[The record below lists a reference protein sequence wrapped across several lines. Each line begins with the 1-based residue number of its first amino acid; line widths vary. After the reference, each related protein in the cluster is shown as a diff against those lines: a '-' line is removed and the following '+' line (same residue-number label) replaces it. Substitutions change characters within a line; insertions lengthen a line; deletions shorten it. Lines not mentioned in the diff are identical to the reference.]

1 MDSREQLR
9 LLVQLIATG
18 LVQNTMAV
26 TVELTETALATVI
39 LVQVAADDMGRVVGK
54 QGRTARSIRNLLNA
68 IGLNTG
74 QRIQLLID
82 WS

>member
-1 MDSREQLR
+1 

-26 TVELTETALATVI
+26 TVELTETTLATVI

-54 QGRTARSIRNLLNA
+54 QGRTARSIRNLPNA

-74 QRIQLLID
+74 QRIQLNIEPSTL
-82 WS
+82 SS